1 MPPAQ
6 VDRAPSDMTGPTLN
20 RKPKIQSF
28 TSYQELILIYAN
40 ACRETVMKFVHGV
53 YILSVEYRANLF
65 SMLYPFYA
73 VSSEPHLKN
82 KCASLT
88 YETLTRGT

>member
-1 MPPAQ
+1 
-6 VDRAPSDMTGPTLN
+6 
-20 RKPKIQSF
+20 
-28 TSYQELILIYAN
+28 
-40 ACRETVMKFVHGV
+40 MKFVHGV